1 MADSKMYVSDP
12 NVWRTFMK
20 KAHSHDT
27 LMMDTQLGGGMTS
40 THKTHSK
47 LIPVEV
53 ADDVISVTNV
63 TPMASLLARAESNY
77 KRKVKLDLPRVP
89 LNESKIEKSRRLSRK
104 SHDMNQEKVGRKR
117 RKTLKDAKPLWMDI
131 ANNMRV
137 EDKEIEFE

>member
-1 MADSKMYVSDP
+1 MADYKMYVSDP

-20 KAHSHDT
+20 KTHSHDT
-27 LMMDTQLGGGMTS
+27 VMIDTQLGGGMTS
-40 THKTHSK
+40 IHKTQSK

-89 LNESKIEKSRRLSRK
+89 LNERKIEKPRSRK
-104 SHDMNQEKVGRKR
+104 SHDINQEKVGRKR

-137 EDKEIEFE
+137 EDEEIEI

>member
-27 LMMDTQLGGGMTS
+27 LMMDTQLGGGITS
-40 THKTHSK
+40 THKTQSK

-77 KRKVKLDLPRVP
+77 QRKVKLDLPRVP
-89 LNESKIEKSRRLSRK
+89 LNESKIEKPRSRK
-104 SHDMNQEKVGRKR
+104 SHDMKPRKSWS
-117 RKTLKDAKPLWMDI
+117 KTAKNFKRCQTFVDGYC
-131 ANNMRV
+131 
-137 EDKEIEFE
+137 K

>member
-1 MADSKMYVSDP
+1 MAGSKMYVSDP

-20 KAHSHDT
+20 KAHIHDT

-40 THKTHSK
+40 KHKTQSK

-89 LNESKIEKSRRLSRK
+89 LNESKIEKPRSRK

-137 EDKEIEFE
+137 EDEEIEFE